1 MEKHKHLTLA
11 LSAIV
16 CGMLAAGASDAS
28 AKSAALYTETP
39 ELKPSVIPAGTVL
52 STLSSESSVT
62 LKNGTPLPDML
73 RIPFREAAGN
83 TPIVDQPKGECEDY
97 VRETYSYWSI
107 FGSVFNLIDRGSIA
121 KIVKGEDD
129 TVYYYSPFGM
139 QAVGSWLKGTIDES
153 GIMTFPLPQPVM
165 TLAGTEYFASAME
178 FVDGS
183 FIFSEVQE
191 YQFQYDGDNVVATD
205 TELVLALTTWANADK
220 TSLGWTGYGD
230 KEPLCV
236 PLTEKAL
243 VPPATLEAEE
253 WGMIAGSNI
262 SNVNVGIENGNV
274 WIQGFSN
281 EIPEA
286 WTLGTISGDKV
297 TISSKQFMGPNYNT
311 GHYEY
316 LQACSIDSVLNPQ
329 FEIWDEKINVNEKVE
344 MNYDSELQMM
354 CALSNNNI
362 LFATTA
368 DPGPDGEY
376 SYATIIREP
385 ILKKQDRKITTPPM
399 APLIVEYSP
408 YIDEFSYGYVKFM
421 FPPYDENYNIIN
433 TADLYYELWV
443 NGKPFVFYPDEYNT
457 IEDEMELVPY
467 SFTDY
472 YWFETKGLNRTVYF
486 FFDGASSMGVKT
498 VYKTDEI
505 TVYSDYTA
513 IIGDP
518 AVSVDGIENEAAV
531 KAEEYFDLQGR
542 RISGDAEGI
551 RIVKKTMSDGSVST
565 FKTVKH

>member
-1 MEKHKHLTLA
+1 MEKPKHLTIA
-11 LSAIV
+11 LSAII
-16 CGMLAAGASDAS
+16 CGMLSAGASDAS
-28 AKSAALYTETP
+28 AKSAVLTAETP
-39 ELKPSVIPAGTVL
+39 ELTPSVIPAGTTL

-73 RIPFREAAGN
+73 RIPFREAAGS
-83 TPIVDQPKGECEDY
+83 TPITEQPEGECEDY

-107 FGSVFNLIDRGSIA
+107 FGTVFNLIDRGSIA

-129 TVYYYSPFGM
+129 TVYYYNPFGM

-178 FVDGS
+178 LVDGT
-183 FIFSEVQE
+183 FGLAEVQE
-191 YQFQYDGDNVVATD
+191 YQLQYDGDNVVATD
-205 TELVLALTTWANADK
+205 PELILALTSWADADK

-230 KEPLCV
+230 QEPLCV

-243 VPPATLEAEE
+243 VPPTTLEAEE
-253 WGMIAGSNI
+253 WGIIAGSKNA
-262 SNVNVGIENGNV
+262 NVNVGIENGNV
-274 WIQGFSN
+274 WIQGFSSK
-281 EIPEA
+281 IPESWA
-286 WTLGTISGDKV
+286 LGTIDGNSV
-297 TISSKQFMGPNYNT
+297 TISSAQFMGPNYIT

-316 LQACSIDSVLNPQ
+316 LQACRIDSVLNPE
-329 FEIWDEKINVNEKVE
+329 FEIWDEKYVVNEKVE
-344 MNYDSELQMM
+344 MNYDSEIQMM
-354 CALSNNNI
+354 RALSNNNI
-362 LFATTA
+362 LFTTTA
-368 DPGPDGEY
+368 GPGPDGEY

-385 ILKKQDRKITTPPM
+385 ILKKQDRKVTTPPM
-399 APLIVEYSP
+399 APSIVEYSP
-408 YIDEFSYGYVKFM
+408 YVEEYGYGYVKFT
-421 FPPYDENYNIIN
+421 FPPYDVNYNNIN

-443 NGKPFVFYPDEYNT
+443 NAKPFVFYPDEYNT
-457 IEDEMELVPY
+457 IEEEMELVPY

-518 AVSVDGIENEAAV
+518 AVSVDGIESEAAV
-531 KAEEYFDLQGR
+531 VVEEYFDLQGR
-542 RISGDAEGI
+542 RISGDADGI